1 MRSILLFII
10 IVLITI
16 LIPAIVMSIVS
27 LIGGGDLLVI
37 IGQMLIILT
46 FVLIFTRY
54 LKYKRKYEIDT
65 ENLINGQK
73 DIEKLKK
80 LRDERRTYQSK
91 AAITYQI
98 LTNEFSNEEA
108 ANLKKYATRPSDM
121 EHYYSAIIDNASKEN
136 RDEIRKK
143 RDYFLNRYSKKNMI
157 YPDFKGNLKTSG
169 KWIGF
174 FFLLYIIY
182 SIIGNKVPM
191 GEFVYASYVLLGML
205 ILAVVMINTILW
217 IVRTL
222 SSYWAK
228 AYI

>member
-1 MRSILLFII
+1 
-10 IVLITI
+10 
-16 LIPAIVMSIVS
+16 MSIVS

-54 LKYKRKYEIDT
+54 LKYTRKYEMDT

-73 DIEKLKK
+73 DTAKLKK

-98 LTNEFSNEEA
+98 LASDFSNEEA
-108 ANLKKYATRPSDM
+108 ENLKKYATRPSDM
-121 EHYYSAIIDNASKEN
+121 EHYYSAIIDNASKEK

-143 RDYFLNRYSKKNMI
+143 RDYFLNRYGKKTMI

-169 KWIGF
+169 KWIVF

-182 SIIGNKVPM
+182 SIIGNKVVM

-217 IVRTL
+217 IVRSLT
-222 SSYWAK
+222 SYWNRK
-228 AYI
+228 LI